1 MIRIPEWAKLE
12 LSNPVFVIPAILVI
26 FCLGSWFMLTSINQL
41 VAASR
46 DNMTVD
52 IYAHSGPFTACGQV
66 NGMPV
71 GYGTVIEGWSHYAL
85 CWMDGKLIEF
95 RQGIRQSHATI
106 HRNNSVTTWMSR
118 QAERVGFDEKFES
131 ACGEDTFVGVI
142 DPVQGS
148 LNIFPWD
155 GISSGAF
162 VDNGWATCYSEPDHM
177 LYMILSFPDVKVSL
191 YDNFTL
197 QDNDYY

>member
-12 LSNPVFVIPAILVI
+12 LSNPVFVIPAMLVI
-26 FCLGSWFMLTSINQL
+26 LGLGSWFMLASVNQL

-52 IYAHSGPFTACGQV
+52 IYAHSGPVTACGQV
-66 NGMPV
+66 NGMSV
-71 GYGTVIEGWSHYAL
+71 GYGTIIDGWSHYAL
-85 CWMDGKLIEF
+85 CSVNGELIEF

-118 QAERVGFDEKFES
+118 NAERVGFAEKFTG
-131 ACGEDTFVGVI
+131 ACGEDTFAGVVN
-142 DPVQGS
+142 PMQGS

-162 VDNGWATCYSEPDHM
+162 VDNGWSACYSAADRR
-177 LYMILSFPDVKVSL
+177 LYMILKFGNVKVAL

-197 QDNDYY
+197 EDHLY